1 MRAQIA
7 SLSPRALL
15 GLAVGAVLVYGIAVW
30 FLFVSPKRAEVSIA
44 SADVAAAEDRLAEAQ
59 AAANRPGG
67 GGVPVSDVFRLAKAM
82 PASDDQTGLILELSR
97 LARGSGVTLSSITP
111 QAPVGGAGGTT
122 MVPVAVTI
130 GGSYFDISRFL
141 RRTRTLVAVRAG
153 ELRATGRLFTVQ
165 NLALVESITDGFPLL
180 DATMTLNA
188 YVYDGPILPPDLPDE
203 PVDEDGSSSGSTA
216 AGGTS

>member
-1 MRAQIA
+1 MRARIA

-15 GLAVGAVLVYGIAVW
+15 GLAAGAVLIYGLAVW
-30 FLFVSPKRAEVSIA
+30 FLFVSPKRAEVA
-44 SADVAAAEDRLAEAQ
+44 SARAGVASAELRLAEAQ
-59 AAANRPGG
+59 AAANRPGDA
-67 GGVPVSDVFRLAKAM
+67 GVPVSDVFRLAKAM
-82 PASDDQTGLILELSR
+82 PASNDQPGLILELSH
-97 LARGSGVTLSSITP
+97 LARGSGVTLRSITP

-122 MVPVAVTI
+122 VIPVAVTI
-130 GGSYFDISRFL
+130 GGSYFEISKFL
-141 RRTRTLVAVRAG
+141 RRTRTLVSVRDG
-153 ELRATGRLFTVQ
+153 ELRTTGRLLMVQ
-165 NLALVESITDGFPLL
+165 DLALVESIADGFPLL

>member
-15 GLAVGAVLVYGIAVW
+15 GLAVGAVLIYGLVVW
-30 FLFVSPKRAEVSIA
+30 FLFVSPKRAEVSNA
-44 SADVAAAEDRLAEAQ
+44 RTDVTAAGLRLAEAQ

-203 PVDEDGSSSGSTA
+203 PEDDGSSSSGSTA